1 MMKKLFFGLMLLVL
15 ASANAQA
22 GLFDDD
28 DARKAINTLNTQMKA
43 DKAANE
49 AQFSRIDANV
59 KSIEN
64 SVKSLGLVELAAQI
78 DSLKT
83 EIKSLRGQQE
93 VLNNSI
99 ETTQKKQRDFYLDLD
114 SRIKRL
120 EDAPPPAPV
129 SSLPPATVISSTPV
143 ITSTPATVVTS
154 SPAPVISA
162 PQVISVPQPPTM
174 PGTKKK

>member
-1 MMKKLFFGLMLLVL
+1 MNKLFYSLVL
-15 ASANAQA
+15 AGLATTAQA
-22 GLFDDD
+22 GIFDDD

-43 DKAANE
+43 EKTANE
-49 AQFSRIDANV
+49 AQFARIDANV

-64 SVKSLGLVELAAQI
+64 SVKSLGLVELVAQI
-78 DSLKT
+78 DALKT

-120 EDAPPPAPV
+120 EETPAPPPV
-129 SSLPPATVISSTPV
+129 SSLPPATVIGSTPV
-143 ITSTPATVVTS
+143 TTSSPATVITS
-154 SPAPVISA
+154 SPAPVIAA
-162 PQVISVPQPPTM
+162 PPVITVPQPPTM

>member
-1 MMKKLFFGLMLLVL
+1 MSKLFYALVL
-15 ASANAQA
+15 AGLATTSAHA

-28 DARKAINTLNTQMKA
+28 DARKAINTLNTQQKA
-43 DKAANE
+43 EKAANE
-49 AQFSRIDANV
+49 AQFARIDANV

-64 SVKSLGLVELAAQI
+64 SVKSLGLVELVAQI
-78 DSLKT
+78 DALKT

-120 EDAPPPAPV
+120 EETPAPAPV

-143 ITSTPATVVTS
+143 TASSPTTMITS
-154 SPAPVISA
+154 SPAPVIAA
-162 PQVISVPQPPTM
+162 PPVTTVPQPPTM

>member
-1 MMKKLFFGLMLLVL
+1 MKVILLGLSLAMLTATGVH
-15 ASANAQA
+15 A

-28 DARKAINTLNTQMKA
+28 EARKAINTLTAQQKA
-43 DKAANE
+43 EKAANE
-49 AQFSRIDANV
+49 AQFARIDANV
-59 KSIEN
+59 KSIET
-64 SVKSLGLVELAAQI
+64 SVKSLGLVELVGQI
-78 DSLKT
+78 DALKT

-120 EDAPPPAPV
+120 EEAPVPASAPV
-129 SSLPPATVISSTPV
+129 SSMPPGAVSGGGALINP
-143 ITSTPATVVTS
+143 
-154 SPAPVISA
+154 SPAVVAA
-162 PQVISVPQPPTM
+162 PADTRNSIPQPPSM

>member
-1 MMKKLFFGLMLLVL
+1 MMNKLFYGLVL
-15 ASANAQA
+15 ASLTTACAHA

-28 DARKAINTLNTQMKA
+28 DARKAINTLNTQQKA
-43 DKAANE
+43 EKAANE
-49 AQFSRIDANV
+49 AQFARIDANV

-64 SVKSLGLVELAAQI
+64 SVKSLGLVELVAQI
-78 DSLKT
+78 DALKT

-120 EDAPPPAPV
+120 EETPAPAPV

-143 ITSTPATVVTS
+143 ITSSPTTVISS
-154 SPAPVISA
+154 SPAPVNTA
-162 PQVISVPQPPTM
+162 PPVNTVPQPPAM

>member
-1 MMKKLFFGLMLLVL
+1 MKKLILSLMFLTL
-15 ASANAQA
+15 ANVQVQA
-22 GLFDDD
+22 GIFDDD
-28 DARKAINTLNTQMKA
+28 DARKAINTLNTQLKA
-43 DKAANE
+43 EKSANE

-64 SVKSLGLVELAAQI
+64 SVKSLGLVELVAQI
-78 DSLKT
+78 DALKT

-120 EDAPPPAPV
+120 EEAPPPAPV
-129 SSLPPATVISSTPV
+129 SSLPPATVTSSTPV
-143 ITSTPATVVTS
+143 ITTAPATVISS
-154 SPAPVISA
+154 SPAPVVST
-162 PQVISVPQPPTM
+162 PPVVNSVPQPPTM

>member
-1 MMKKLFFGLMLLVL
+1 MGKLFFGLMFVMLT
-15 ASANAQA
+15 AACAHA

-28 DARKAINTLNTQMKA
+28 DARKAINTLNTQQKA

-49 AQFSRIDANV
+49 AQFARIDANV
-59 KSIEN
+59 KAIEN
-64 SVKSLGLVELAAQI
+64 SVKSLGLVELVAQI
-78 DSLKT
+78 DALKT

-99 ETTQKKQRDFYLDLD
+99 EITQKKQRDFYLDLD

-120 EDAPPPAPV
+120 EETPQPAPV
-129 SSLPPATVISSTPV
+129 SSLPPATVTSSVPV
-143 ITSTPATVVTS
+143 ITSSPTTVITS
-154 SPAPVISA
+154 SPAPVVSA
-162 PQVISVPQPPTM
+162 PPVNTVPQPPAM

>member
-1 MMKKLFFGLMLLVL
+1 MNKLFYCLLLAGLVTTT
-15 ASANAQA
+15 AHA

-43 DKAANE
+43 DKATNE

-120 EDAPPPAPV
+120 EETPAPAPV

-143 ITSTPATVVTS
+143 ITS
-154 SPAPVISA
+154 SPAPVISSSPATVNSA
-162 PQVISVPQPPTM
+162 PPVISVPQPPAM